1 MDHNEKEARS
11 KRSLLCVV
19 SFHVLR
25 SIAVV
30 SFFLGAAAAILGRDV
45 WPFSTWSAWTILALF
60 IVIPYTAIT
69 LCDVIATRS
78 NRA

>member
-19 SFHVLR
+19 SFHALR
-25 SIAVV
+25 AIAVV

-45 WPFSTWSAWTILALF
+45 WPFSTWSAWTKLALL